1 MASFAIQDED
11 LDLDDIEL
19 VRADSDDELEEFFSQ
34 SVLDCRKDFK
44 FNQIENECR
53 RKFILH

>member
-1 MASFAIQDED
+1 MTSFALQDED

-19 VRADSDDELEEFFSQ
+19 VRADPDDELEEFFSQ

-44 FNQIENECR
+44 FNQIGR
-53 RKFILH
+53 